1 MPTMPVSMRPSLRLN
16 SIFMKATAIL
26 ALCTAAVVS
35 VITFLEYQH
44 ATSLLAERMIENGST
59 ITELTGH
66 DVGGAIKFGKTEA
79 AASVAQDLHEM
90 TKGEMAEAL
99 FLRPDGSVFHHFI
112 APDMPSDLGH
122 MESQAASLLAR
133 IAALAPNEGLSHE
146 DELIVGE
153 DGLTFAHPAYFG
165 ADAQIVGALVTR
177 FDSTHVH
184 NAVKDGLMRMLVTG
198 GLVFAMALM
207 ACAFLFRSLLSKPL
221 TQLTQSVSLVA
232 KGDYAA
238 AIPRTTAGDE
248 VGDIARAIEV
258 FRDDLATSVEATR
271 IGMFKGSGFEGA
283 SAALIVTDTDFRIQF
298 FNPAA
303 QTLIAQHFPKIKG
316 QDQIE
321 GTSVLDL
328 DTALRALPGLMQQ
341 GLPGRLGFS
350 RGKEMLDLAFNTVTD
365 SKGKHSGYVMEW
377 RTTTQSR
384 RNAAALAAMDATQLR
399 GEFLSS
405 GEVEEVNARLATA
418 LGLTS
423 NDLAGQHLSLRGQL
437 DFADQ
442 GQGSLWDKLANG
454 KPLNA
459 LLRLGQKEGKALLI
473 AAQINPLL
481 DEAGQLRSYLLVG
494 TDVTREQQ
502 VTAEAEAMRK
512 KQQAEQS
519 LVVSSLRQALSDLSD
534 GALTTRITQTF
545 PQDYETL
552 RQDFNAAAE
561 RLSTAIADVSRNSVA
576 IRGEVGDISSAAE
589 QLSRRTEQQA
599 ATLEQTA
606 AALDTMTSSVK
617 TSAEVASNA
626 NARAVQ
632 AKASAD
638 SSGKVVREAVAA
650 MGDIEESSSK
660 ISRITSVIDEIAF
673 QTNLLALNAGVEAA
687 RAGEAGRGFAVVATE
702 VRELAQRSSAAAR
715 EIATLISASSDQVKR
730 GVSLVGE
737 AGLSLHSIEQAVD
750 EIHSLVEDI
759 AKSAKEQS
767 NGISEL
773 NTAVQ
778 HLDQVTQ
785 QNAAMFEETAA
796 ASQALNQMADA
807 LNKAT
812 EHFKTDTILAAPH
825 RAEPRESTL
834 TSWGTPKTA
843 GQAPSFKAAPRSDR
857 APVASHGRTALALQ
871 GEAAGWE
878 EF

>member
-1 MPTMPVSMRPSLRLN
+1 MPAMSNLKRPPLRLN
-16 SIFMKATAIL
+16 TIFLKATAVV
-26 ALCTAAVVS
+26 ALCVAVVVAVVS
-35 VITFLEYQH
+35 YLEYQH
-44 ATSLLAERMIENGST
+44 ASNLVMSRVVENGST
-59 ITELTGH
+59 VAELTGH
-66 DVGGAIKFGKTEA
+66 QVGGAIKFAKPEMA
-79 AASVAQDLHEM
+79 AATAKDLHDM
-90 TKGEMAEAL
+90 TRGEVTEVL
-99 FLRPDGSVFHHFI
+99 LLRLDGTVFHQFV
-112 APDMPSDLGH
+112 ATGMPS
-122 MESQAASLLAR
+122 EQAAMEGLASSLLST
-133 IAALAPNEGLSHE
+133 IAALGPTESLSHSN
-146 DELIVGE
+146 ELILSQ

-165 ADAQIVGALVTR
+165 TEQEIVGAIVIRIDGAPIRAALE
-177 FDSTHVH
+177 
-184 NAVKDGLMRMLVTG
+184 DGLTRTLATG
-198 GLVFAMALM
+198 GMVFVLALI
-207 ACAFLFRSLLSKPL
+207 ACAFVFRSLLSTPL
-221 TQLTQSVSLVA
+221 TRLTRSVSEVA
-232 KGDYAA
+232 KGDYTAPIPGTAA
-238 AIPRTTAGDE
+238 TDE

-258 FRDDLATSVEATR
+258 FRDDLATSAEATR

-303 QTLIAQHFPKIKG
+303 KTLIGTHFPQIVG
-316 QDQIE
+316 HGQIE
-321 GTSVLDL
+321 GSSVLDF

-365 SKGKHSGYVMEW
+365 RQGVHSGYVMEW

-399 GEFLSS
+399 GEFLPS

-418 LGLTS
+418 LGLAS
-423 NDLAGQHLSLRGQL
+423 NDLGGQRLSLRGQL
-437 DFADQ
+437 DLADQ
-442 GQGSLWDKLANG
+442 GQGSLWDKLAAG

-459 LLRLGQKEGKALLI
+459 LLRLGQKDGKALLV

-481 DEAGQLRSYLLVG
+481 DEAGRLRSYLLVG

-502 VTAEAEAMRK
+502 MTAEAEAMRK
-512 KQQAEQS
+512 KQQAEQT

-534 GALTTRITQTF
+534 GALTTRITATF

-561 RLSTAIADVSRNSVA
+561 RLSTAIAEVSRNSVA

-617 TSAEVASNA
+617 SSAEVASNA

-750 EIHSLVEDI
+750 EIHGLVEDI

-812 EHFKTDTILAAPH
+812 EHFKTDAILAAPH

-834 TSWGTPKTA
+834 TSWGTPKPA
-843 GQAPSFKAAPRSDR
+843 GQALSFKAAPRSER
-857 APVASHGRTALALQ
+857 AHAASHGRTALALQ